1 MQLFVF
7 GDGEGLWGNLHAM
20 RNIKE
25 TNTLTKDEA
34 LALYQQGK
42 GQEIDFKAEGVRPN
56 KLAETLIAL
65 ANASGGKV
73 LMGIDGRTS
82 EIKGLRDPEA
92 ARDKALQATLL
103 CDPPLII
110 PLPEVIAL
118 DEKKLLLIKV
128 PAGLPHVYNLR
139 GRYLIRVGTRSK
151 PIPSHQMR
159 RLFVERGEV
168 SYESLPTPGATLE
181 DIDWNK
187 VERYVSSLEG
197 ISALSPQ
204 GVLQKRGCLTAD
216 GRPANAGI
224 LLFGVEPGR
233 FFRSCEIIV
242 VRYAGQYMGE
252 EFLRENICDTL
263 PEQIRRAEAFLVSN
277 MRKGVHLVGLERE
290 ERLEYP
296 LEAVREAIVNAV
308 AHRDYSIRGDEI
320 RISMF
325 ADRIE
330 FYSPGRLP
338 GHVTVKN
345 IVEERFSRNE
355 AIVQVLA
362 DMGFIERLGYGIDRM
377 IWLMEDEGLPPPVF
391 REMAN
396 GFKVTLYGHGESLI
410 SEGVDASRWALL
422 HLNERQEKALEY
434 LAEHKRI
441 TNREY
446 HELFPEV
453 SAETI
458 RRDLADLVNKDLLLK
473 IGSKKATYYIL
484 K

>member
-1 MQLFVF
+1 MGKLK
-7 GDGEGLWGNLHAM
+7 GRDSLIE
-20 RNIKE
+20 
-25 TNTLTKDEA
+25 DEVR
-34 LALYQQGK
+34 ALYREGK
-42 GQEIDFKAEGVRPN
+42 GQEIDFKAEGVRPT
-56 KLAETLIAL
+56 KLAETLIAF
-65 ANASGGKV
+65 ANAGGGTV
-73 LMGIDGRTS
+73 LLGIDGRTS

-110 PLPEVIAL
+110 PLPEVVTV
-118 DEKKLLLIKV
+118 DGKRLLLINV

-139 GRYLIRVGTRSK
+139 GRYLIRAGARNR
-151 PIPSHQMR
+151 PIPSHQLR
-159 RLFVERGEV
+159 RLFIERGEV

-181 DIDWNK
+181 DIDWGK

-197 ISALSPQ
+197 MSSLSPHE
-204 GVLQKRGCLTAD
+204 VLQKRGCLTAD
-216 GRPANAGI
+216 GRPTNAGI
-224 LLFGVEPGR
+224 LLFGVEPER

-242 VRYAGQYMGE
+242 VRYAGRYMSE
-252 EFLRENICDTL
+252 EFLRENIRDTL
-263 PEQIRRAEAFLVSN
+263 PEQIRRAEAFLVNN
-277 MRKGVHLVGLERE
+277 MRKGVHLVGLGRE

-325 ADRIE
+325 SDRIE

-355 AIVQVLA
+355 VIVQVLA

-396 GFKVTLYGHGESLI
+396 GFKVTLYGHGERLI
-410 SEGVDASRWALL
+410 STGIEASRWALL
-422 HLNERQEKALEY
+422 HLNKRQQKALEY

-458 RRDLADLVNKDLLLK
+458 RRDLADLVKKGLLLK
-473 IGSKKATYYIL
+473 IGSKRATYYIL

>member
-1 MQLFVF
+1 M
-7 GDGEGLWGNLHAM
+7 
-20 RNIKE
+20 
-25 TNTLTKDEA
+25 TKDEV

-42 GQEIDFKAEGVRPN
+42 GQGIDFRAEGVRPS
-56 KLAETLIAL
+56 KLAEILIAF

-73 LMGIDGRTS
+73 LVGVDGRTS
-82 EIKGLRDPEA
+82 EIKGLRAPES
-92 ARDKALQATLL
+92 ARDKALQASLL
-103 CDPPLII
+103 CDPPLIV
-110 PLPEVIAL
+110 PLPEVVAL
-118 DEKKLLLIKV
+118 DEKKLLLIEV
-128 PAGLPHVYNLR
+128 PAGLPHVYNLC
-139 GRYLIRVGTRSK
+139 GRYLIRVGKRNQ
-151 PIPSHQMR
+151 PIPSHQLR
-159 RLFVERGEV
+159 QLFVERGEV
-168 SYESLPTPGATLE
+168 SYESLPTPAATLE
-181 DIDWNK
+181 DIGWDK
-187 VERYVSSLEG
+187 VERYLSSLEG
-197 ISALSPQ
+197 ISATSPQ
-204 GVLQKRGCLTAD
+204 EALQKRGCLTVD
-216 GRPANAGI
+216 GKPTNAGI
-224 LLFGVEPGR
+224 LLFGAEPKH

-242 VRYAGQYMGE
+242 VRYAGRYMGE
-252 EFLRENICDTL
+252 EFLRENISDTL
-263 PEQIRRAEAFLVSN
+263 PEQIRRAEAFLINN

-308 AHRDYSIRGDEI
+308 AHRDYSIKGDEI
-320 RISMF
+320 RIFMF

-396 GFKVTLYGHGESLI
+396 GFKVSLYGHGERLT
-410 SEGVDASRWALL
+410 SEEVDASRWALL
-422 HLNERQEKALEY
+422 HLNKRQERALEY
-434 LAEHKRI
+434 LTEHKRI

-458 RRDLADLVNKDLLLK
+458 RRDLADLVKKDLLLK
-473 IGSKKATYYIL
+473 IGRKRATYYIL